1 MERLED
7 ADKKFKEREAKKKA
21 YKETDEYK
29 EGQKAIRRANKIWA
43 DEQLVLHNEWN
54 RKNRAEILRKKL
66 EEEAKQK
73 KKKFNFII
81 KPNTTINDI
90 LDSIPTGMDFQKL
103 SKAKIEELIS
113 KLKHSTN
120 GFVVDK
126 VLKLEKRLN
135 QIEAIKGKGGR
146 PKKDTTEIDRV
157 KAEKKA
163 EKEAKKAEKDNR
175 IAEEKTKKAQEK
187 KRLKEVDLFQK
198 KMRAEIDA
206 KKKKEVEDRAK
217 LKADR
222 MAKLKTQKPKKKVNN
237 ALGVA
242 KPRGKKPFRSE
253 IQLAHLAKMR
263 EGKAK
268 ALAKR
273 NREALGLV
281 K

>member
-1 MERLED
+1 VSLL
-7 ADKKFKEREAKKKA
+7 
-21 YKETDEYK
+21 DEIP
-29 EGQKAIRRANKIWA
+29 EGI
-43 DEQLVLHNEWN
+43 DFH
-54 RKNRAEILRKKL
+54 KL
-66 EEEAKQK
+66 K
-73 KKKFNFII
+73 
-81 KPNTTINDI
+81 
-90 LDSIPTGMDFQKL
+90 
-103 SKAKIEELIS
+103 KAKIEELIS
-113 KLKHSTN
+113 NLRPYEEENLTGGWYGSEAIA
-120 GFVVDK
+120 
-126 VLKLEKRLN
+126 KLEKRLN
-135 QIEAIKGKGGR
+135 SLNAIKGKGGR
-146 PKKDTTEIDRV
+146 PKKDTSEIDRA

-163 EKEAKKAEKDNR
+163 EREAKKAEK
-175 IAEEKTKKAQEK
+175 ELEKTKKAQEK

-198 KMRAEIDA
+198 QMRAEIDA

-242 KPRGKKPFRSE
+242 KPRGKKPFRSD